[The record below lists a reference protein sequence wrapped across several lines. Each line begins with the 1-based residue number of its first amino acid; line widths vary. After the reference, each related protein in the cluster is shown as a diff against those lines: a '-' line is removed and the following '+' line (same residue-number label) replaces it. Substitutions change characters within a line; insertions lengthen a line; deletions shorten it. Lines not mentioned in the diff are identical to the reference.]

1 MSRRLIVSLPEVALI
16 GLTRAAIGL
25 GAGLLISN
33 RLNARQRKSIGLP
46 LLIAGLVTTIP
57 IAARLFRVGRVAARG

>member
-1 MSRRLIVSLPEVALI
+1 MSRRLRVSLPEVGLI
-16 GLTRAAIGL
+16 RLTRAAIGF

-46 LLIAGLVTTIP
+46 LLVAGVLSTIP
-57 IAARLFRVGRVAARG
+57 IAAYLFRGGRVDARG